1 MSKSLAKQIRKV
13 IVLANKR
20 KEEALGIVEEIQ
32 AYLHTRKIEYS
43 VQFTVDPD
51 DTSLQIPEKTDLAI
65 CLGGDGTVL
74 SCARLLHSHGIPML
88 AVNLGTF
95 GFITEISKNEWK
107 EAFEAYEAGK
117 SGVSRRLMIR
127 VTVNRNEKRVFQGHG
142 LNEMA
147 ISASGISKMVSLD
160 VFINQT
166 MAGHFRSDGSIVST
180 PTGSTGYSLA
190 AGGPILDADLDVLI
204 VNPVCP
210 FTLSNRPL
218 VISGEDVVR
227 VLVLS
232 KQKTKIMLTID
243 GQVPF
248 ILEEGDMITVEKA
261 RSKALLITSSQRN
274 YYEVVRDRL
283 NWSGGMHA

>member
-95 GFITEISKNEWK
+95 GFITEISKNEWI
-107 EAFEAYEAGK
+107 EAFEA
-117 SGVSRRLMIR
+117 
-127 VTVNRNEKRVFQGHG
+127 
-142 LNEMA
+142 
-147 ISASGISKMVSLD
+147 
-160 VFINQT
+160 
-166 MAGHFRSDGSIVST
+166 
-180 PTGSTGYSLA
+180 
-190 AGGPILDADLDVLI
+190 
-204 VNPVCP
+204 
-210 FTLSNRPL
+210 
-218 VISGEDVVR
+218 
-227 VLVLS
+227 
-232 KQKTKIMLTID
+232 
-243 GQVPF
+243 
-248 ILEEGDMITVEKA
+248 
-261 RSKALLITSSQRN
+261 
-274 YYEVVRDRL
+274 
-283 NWSGGMHA
+283 